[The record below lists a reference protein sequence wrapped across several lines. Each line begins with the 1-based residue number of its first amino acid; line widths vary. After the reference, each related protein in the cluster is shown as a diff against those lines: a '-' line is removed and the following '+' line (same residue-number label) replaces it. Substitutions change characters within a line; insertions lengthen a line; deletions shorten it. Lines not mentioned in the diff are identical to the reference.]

1 MKKYLKGVKG
11 GADILHPKLTPAWLI
26 MGIFSVVALLAVLAG
41 GKYVYARLGRLA
53 QGLIPAAENIDYKAR
68 LGI

>member
-1 MKKYLKGVKG
+1 MKKYLGKVKG
-11 GADILHPKLTPAWLI
+11 GADLLRPKLTPMWLI
-26 MGIFSVVALLAVLAG
+26 MGVFSIVALLAVLAG

-53 QGLIPAAENIDYKAR
+53 QGLIPSADNIDYKAK